1 MFNINAIAA
10 EYVNLVG
17 YNPFEDCP
25 SITVE
30 EVIET
35 LDGVWELELEAA
47 AQAVVEG
54 WGTEARVEEI
64 MIAQSNA
71 FAARYN

>member
-25 SITVE
+25 SISVE
-30 EVIET
+30 EVIAT
-35 LDGVWELELEAA
+35 LDELWEMKLETA
-47 AQAVVEG
+47 AQAVVDG
-54 WGTEARVEEI
+54 KGTEDEVEAI
-64 MIAQSNA
+64 MIASDNA
-71 FAARYN
+71 FSARYN